1 MDDSYD
7 DSYSSIQRPASSSS
21 VLHNILHN
29 VMWDPF
35 GLPTLTGTGSKAAAS
50 SDFPQDSPQDSRHLL
65 ADDDYNNIPDTPTNG
80 GSSPSSLSPSLVEQ
94 ELLALA
100 TNFLLYCALGIIMYF
115 VCTVYFPWTVQP
127 SRAEMSQSDG
137 LPTSA
142 ADSSNSS
149 SSARTGKASKKKSS
163 SVSHHIFSDLSDDSD
178 SDSPTSSSPFVVP
191 PPSPRSFI
199 PKSINHSP
207 SPTSQTPTQVD
218 SPQIVFKRLCLCT
231 FGLITTFVTWGVLQE
246 RMLTRRYPRL
256 TGEKFEY
263 VYFLVFSNRLWSL
276 CFSGFINFWWL
287 RRKPWVEGVN
297 LMEISYS
304 AVSNLLS
311 SWCQYEALKY
321 VSFPC
326 QTLFKSFKLLPVMV
340 MGKLLRNSSY
350 ETYEYAVSVVVGLGL
365 TLFLHSSEDV
375 DFGSFGDRQTAGVV
389 LLGLFLTF
397 DSFTGQWQSLM
408 FSKHR
413 KNLAVTDML
422 FYSNLFSTVLS
433 LITLVHED
441 ELDKA
446 LEFVFE
452 HQEIHL
458 HFFLFSLCSTIGQLI
473 IFYTIREFGAVV
485 FAIIM
490 TIRVLTSIVVSCII
504 YSHPITFT
512 GALGLLFVMSGVGY
526 RIGKKAQGGQL
537 IKFQS
542 LEMGTRTQV
551 LQSWHENLDM

>member
-1 MDDSYD
+1 M
-7 DSYSSIQRPASSSS
+7 
-21 VLHNILHN
+21 NILRD

-35 GLPTLTGTGSKAAAS
+35 GVPEFRGDVESER
-50 SDFPQDSPQDSRHLL
+50 FLL
-65 ADDDYNNIPDTPTNG
+65 ADDDYNNIPSTPTPG
-80 GSSPSSLSPSLVEQ
+80 SGSSPTSPSTGPTLVER

-115 VCTVYFPWTVQP
+115 VCSVYFPWTVQP
-127 SRAEMSQSDG
+127 SRPEPNSEPSD
-137 LPTSA
+137 
-142 ADSSNSS
+142 SNSQNQPQPK
-149 SSARTGKASKKKSS
+149 TKQTKTS
-163 SVSHHIFSDLSDDSD
+163 SVSSHIFSSLDSD
-178 SDSPTSSSPFVVP
+178 SSDSETESSPFVVP
-191 PPSPRSFI
+191 PPSPRSTSFI
-199 PKSINHSP
+199 PKSINHTQKSA
-207 SPTSQTPTQVD
+207 SQTPTQKD
-218 SPQIVFKRLCLCT
+218 EPQIVFRRLCLCS
-231 FGLITTFVTWGVLQE
+231 FGLITTFVIWGVLQE
-246 RMLTRRYPRL
+246 RMLTRRYPRI

-287 RRKPWVEGVN
+287 RRKGWVEGVN

-326 QTLFKSFKLLPVMV
+326 QTLFKSFKLLPVMI
-340 MGKLLRNSSY
+340 MGKILRNSTY
-350 ETYEYAVSVVVGLGL
+350 ETYEYLVSLIVGIGL
-365 TLFLHSSEDV
+365 TLFLGSSENV
-375 DFGSFGDRQTAGVV
+375 DFGNFGDRQAAGIV

-458 HFFLFSLCSTIGQLI
+458 HFFLFSVCSTIGQLI

-490 TIRVLTSIVVSCII
+490 TIRVLMSIVVSCIM
-504 YSHPITFT
+504 YEHPITFT

-526 RIGKKAQGGQL
+526 RIGKKAKGGQL
-537 IKFQS
+537 IKFES